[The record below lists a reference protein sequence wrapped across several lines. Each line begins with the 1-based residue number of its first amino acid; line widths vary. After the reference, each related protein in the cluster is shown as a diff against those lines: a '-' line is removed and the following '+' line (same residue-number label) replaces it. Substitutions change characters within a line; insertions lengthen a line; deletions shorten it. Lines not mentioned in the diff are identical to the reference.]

1 MNSDQLVTLCQR
13 HRLTLLLTSDA
24 DMISIAVVGNP
35 AAEMMEALRFATQ
48 NVILNAGQ
56 GAWKTPAVNRAMHT
70 SVVLTAQHSGY
81 SQPHPAAEAINQRF

>member
-13 HRLTLLLTSDA
+13 HHALLLTSDA

-48 NVILNAGQ
+48 NVLILNAGQ
-56 GAWKTPAVNRAMHT
+56 RSAWKTPAVNRAIT
-70 SVVLTAQHSGY
+70 PPGCFN
-81 SQPHPAAEAINQRF
+81 AA